1 MNIQDKFE
9 SACLESR
16 RVGCELII
24 RCKFKSEIESMLTDS
39 LSKSVHPIVPSK
51 QASLQT
57 LARNLTHFFP
67 VCLFVYHIRPVT
79 NISECRLNLQ
89 TFFLIFLSI
98 FSIDIYLSGFPSA
111 QTLSLDPRASFQS
124 PHFLLFTSGSLR
136 AFWETPQSFKSND
149 FFSPE
154 EW

>member
-1 MNIQDKFE
+1 MCVNIQDKFE

-24 RCKFKSEIESMLTDS
+24 RCKFKSEIESMLTHS

-79 NISECRLNLQ
+79 NISKCRLNLQ
-89 TFFLIFLSI
+89 TFFLIFFVYIFHRHLFEWFSQCTNFIFGPKSILSKSTFPFI
-98 FSIDIYLSGFPSA
+98 YVWEPESILGDSSEL
-111 QTLSLDPRASFQS
+111 
-124 PHFLLFTSGSLR
+124 
-136 AFWETPQSFKSND
+136 
-149 FFSPE
+149 
-154 EW
+154 